1 MHGCVEGFFRS
12 TGGERL
18 EVNPAPPRQT
28 TQREHPTLVK
38 EERIDLESRFSD
50 AWRAWREREGTSYAS
65 LWASRLGSSRLGS
78 GESSSASEHWSG
90 LQVGHALTSAF
101 WQNESPGEG
110 EECLLCYPA
119 QVFPFEG
126 NALPPFFFDF

>member
-1 MHGCVEGFFRS
+1 M
-12 TGGERL
+12 
-18 EVNPAPPRQT
+18 EVNPALPRQT
-28 TQREHPTLVK
+28 TQHEHPTLAK

-50 AWRAWREREGTSYAS
+50 AWRARRKRKRRKLLFS
-65 LWASRLGSSRLGS
+65 LELRFSWASHLGSSRLGS

-101 WQNESPGEG
+101 RQNESPGEG

-119 QVFPFEG
+119 QVFPFYG
-126 NALPPFFFDF
+126 NPSPFFLFLPF